1 MEIQK
6 KGTVLIQFSADWCG
20 PCKAMKS
27 IVEEFKEKSSVTVQ
41 KVNVDS
47 ESDIA
52 QKYGVRSIPCF
63 IVLKDGEQT
72 ARRLG
77 IQSLDQLLEL
87 VK

>member
-6 KGTVLIQFSADWCG
+6 KGTVLLQFSANWCG

-27 IVEEFKEKSSVTVQ
+27 IVEEFKEKSTVIVQ

-52 QKYGVRSIPCF
+52 QEYGVRSIPCF
-63 IVLKDGEQT
+63 TVLKDGEQV
-72 ARRLG
+72 ARKLG
-77 IQSLDQLLEL
+77 TQTLEQLKKL
-87 VK
+87 VE

>member
-6 KGTVLIQFSADWCG
+6 KGTVLLQFSANWCG

-27 IVEEFKEKSSVTVQ
+27 IVEEFKEKSTVIVQ

-52 QKYGVRSIPCF
+52 QEYGVRSIPCF
-63 IVLKDGEQT
+63 IVLKDGEQV
-72 ARRLG
+72 ARKLG
-77 IQSLDQLLEL
+77 TQTLEQLKKL
-87 VK
+87 VE

>member
-63 IVLKDGEQT
+63 IVLKDGEQIE
-72 ARRLG
+72 RKLG
-77 IQSLDQLLEL
+77 TQTLAQLLEL

>member
-6 KGTVLIQFSADWCG
+6 KGTVLLQFSANWCG

-27 IVEEFKEKSSVTVQ
+27 IVEEFKEKSTVIVQ

-52 QKYGVRSIPCF
+52 QEYGVRSIPCF

-72 ARRLG
+72 ERKVG
-77 IQSLDQLLEL
+77 TQSLDQLLEL